1 MKNDKQQWRRFL
13 YGAEKQDESSGES
26 KGHQPDVNILQRISQ
41 VCTDESELWH

>member
-26 KGHQPDVNILQRISQ
+26 QGHQPDVNILQRISQ